1 MTEEWILKTL
11 VEYGFTQQEA
21 EVYTYLV
28 SNQPKETREIAQ
40 ALEINAGRAYRILKE
55 LQEAKVVKITKSFPG
70 QFYVVPFERVL
81 DLLIKER
88 IAAAD
93 TLEKKKERI
102 LVQRS
107 KAKNHRESL

>member
-1 MTEEWILKTL
+1 MLITL

-28 SNQPKETREIAQ
+28 SNQPKETKEIAQ
-40 ALEINAGRAYRILKE
+40 ALKISAGRAYRILKG
-55 LQEAKVVKITKSFPG
+55 LQEEKVVKITKSFPG

-88 IAAAD
+88 ISAANS
-93 TLEKKKERI
+93 LEKKKERI
-102 LVQRS
+102 LGQRN
-107 KAKNHRESL
+107 KAKNHQGAL